1 MDVSLDWQKV
11 SYIAEHVV
19 GTGSFG
25 VVFQVSSSVL
35 LRPISTFYVI
45 LSSLKNFIIELIY
58 LLYAGKM

>member
-25 VVFQVSSSVL
+25 VVFQVSSTVL
-35 LRPISTFYVI
+35 LSP
-45 LSSLKNFIIELIY
+45 NFNFLCY
-58 LLYAGKM
+58 HFFP